1 MSRPRIAVT
10 YSDPTRGGGAE
21 QVCVHV
27 LAALSEEYDVTLVTL
42 RPPDLAALADYY
54 DVPLDP
60 GRVRVRRLGRVPPRA
75 LETLGDPLF
84 TLKQALFAR
93 LLRGVADE
101 YDLVVSAEGELPLPE
116 RGVQYV
122 HDPLFA
128 HWLDPDRDP
137 GPVDRVY
144 DALTRRL
151 AGFDPE
157 AVTRHALLTNTAW
170 TADRFEAVYGARPTV
185 CHPPVDVAEFEPRP
199 WDERENGFVVL
210 GRVDPSKRVLECVET
225 VRRLRE
231 RGHDVHVHVVGPPSP
246 SHPGYVE
253 RVREASEASF
263 VHYEGALDR
272 DALVELLSTH
282 RYGLHGRTDETF
294 GIVVAEFAA
303 AGALPFVPAGG
314 GQVEIVRDHPD
325 LVYEGVDDA
334 VRTID
339 RVLSTP
345 ALAAELRTVV
355 GDVDERFGPERFA
368 ATVRD
373 VVAAELDADP
383 ESESVRPA
391 ATRSAS
397 PGCADATEVGGA

>member
-1 MSRPRIAVT
+1 VSRPRVAVA
-10 YSDPTRGGGAE
+10 YSDPTRAGGAE
-21 QVCVHV
+21 QVCVHA

-42 RPPDLAALADYY
+42 RPPDLAALGDYY

-60 GRVRVRRLGRVPPRA
+60 DRVRVRRLGQVPARA
-75 LETLGDPLF
+75 LEHLGDRLY

-93 LLRGVADE
+93 LLRGVVDD

-137 GPVDRVY
+137 GLAERVY

-151 AGFDPE
+151 AGFDRE
-157 AVTRHALLTNTAW
+157 AVARQALLTNTAW
-170 TADRFEAVYGARPTV
+170 TADRFEAAYGVRPSV
-185 CHPPVDVAEFEPRP
+185 CPPPVDVSDFEPRP

-210 GRVDPSKRVLECVET
+210 GRVDPTKRVLECVET

-246 SHPGYVE
+246 SHSGYVR
-253 RVREASEASF
+253 RVREASEAPF

-272 DALVELLSTH
+272 DALAELLSTH
-282 RYGLHGRTDETF
+282 RYGLHGRSNESF

-314 GQVEIVRDHPD
+314 GQVEIVRGHPD

-334 VRTID
+334 VEKSD
-339 RVLSTP
+339 RVLSNP
-345 ALAAELRTVV
+345 GLAAELRTVV

-368 ATVRD
+368 TTVRD
-373 VVAAELDADP
+373 AVAATLAERG
-383 ESESVRPA
+383 ESGRRTTA
-391 ATRSAS
+391 RSAS
-397 PGCADATEVGGA
+397 AGAADATEVGGA